1 MRILPL
7 SAKAKNRLTNTMGNN
22 PAVRVEQRLVDKVF
36 VVSDNGK
43 YCTWINLRSD
53 PHWELVLSD

>member
-1 MRILPL
+1 MRLVPN
-7 SAKAKNRLTNTMGNN
+7 SPKAKNRLVNVMGNN
-22 PAVRVEQRLVDKVF
+22 PNVAVEQRTGDKVF